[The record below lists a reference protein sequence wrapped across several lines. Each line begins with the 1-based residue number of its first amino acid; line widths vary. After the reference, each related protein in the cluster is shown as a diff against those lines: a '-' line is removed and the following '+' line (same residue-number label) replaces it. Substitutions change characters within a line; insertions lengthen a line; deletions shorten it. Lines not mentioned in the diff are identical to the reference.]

1 MDINFCYGYYF
12 NLFSGYVSLNSRP
25 FQFDSLQIQLIFMI
39 HYCRICVYVPMIA
52 QLLTKLLRDPK
63 LDTEM
68 KMESI

>member
-1 MDINFCYGYYF
+1 MDINFCYGYF
-12 NLFSGYVSLNSRP
+12 NLFSGYVSLNSGP

-39 HYCRICVYVPMIA
+39 HYCRICVYVQMIA

-68 KMESI
+68 EMECI